1 MTDGAAE
8 LVVRRTT
15 SDDAAWIADQLRAR
29 WGSVEVVSRGRLSR
43 PSDLP
48 GFVAMLDGRRVGL
61 ATYRM
66 DPDECELVTLDA
78 LEPGHG
84 VGSALVDAVADAAGA
99 AGCRRMW
106 LITTNDNTPALRFY
120 QRNGLQ
126 LAALHR
132 DAVEESRRLKP
143 QISLTGIDGI
153 PIRDEL
159 ELELLLTPRDE
170 PGL

>member
-1 MTDGAAE
+1 M
-8 LVVRRTT
+8 
-15 SDDAAWIADQLRAR
+15 ADQLRAR

-43 PSDLP
+43 PSELP
-48 GFVAMLDGRRVGL
+48 GFVAMLDGQRVGL

-66 DPDECELVTLDA
+66 DLDECELVTLDA
-78 LEPGHG
+78 FAPGRG
-84 VGSALVDAVADAAGA
+84 VGAALVDAVADAASD

-120 QRNGLQ
+120 QRIGMR

-143 QISLTGIDGI
+143 QISPTGIDGI

-159 ELELLLTPRDE
+159 ELELLLTPRDQ
-170 PGL
+170 PRG